1 MCFAKFGNI
10 MLKSSTDRTGDPPM
24 KSVHASADDD
34 VNVVRLWPFD
44 RCKTRSIARYVRC
57 YYLDR
62 SNETIKSAPY
72 V

>member
-44 RCKTRSIARYVRC
+44 RCKT
-57 YYLDR
+57 
-62 SNETIKSAPY
+62 
-72 V
+72 